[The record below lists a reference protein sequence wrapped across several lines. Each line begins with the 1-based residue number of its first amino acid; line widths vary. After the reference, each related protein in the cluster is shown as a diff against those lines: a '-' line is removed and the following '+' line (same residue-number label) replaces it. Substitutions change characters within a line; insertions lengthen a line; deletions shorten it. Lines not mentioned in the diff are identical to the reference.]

1 MPYWVPA
8 GAAAAA
14 TGLLLIFGRFVPFR
28 LRPVQGR
35 RAVLVMAGVSA
46 LVYTWLGFWKYA
58 ACQYGMMDF
67 GIYDSMLRLAAA
79 GEGIMRDYRGGAFDH
94 FSPAVLLFVPLY
106 WLQDWPGWLI
116 VIQAVG
122 LALAAPFAYLL
133 AFRVLKDP
141 ASALALAA
149 ATLLDPYVSRLALY
163 DFHIEALFPALF
175 LAAFWARAAGRKRL
189 FWWLLASALFLKE
202 DFAIP
207 VAAVGLWLLLFRK
220 GERRAGALLLGW
232 TAVGVALIL
241 RLYFPLVSETGY
253 WHYGRYDLAGENA
266 AEVLAKLGTMAAR
279 VFCSPESLPLAVSVL
294 LPFALLPLAEW
305 RFCLLVV
312 VPTLAVQL
320 ASAAWHQH
328 QLASH
333 YASALIGVMPVAAL
347 FGWRRLRLGWRHRR
361 RWRRAL
367 PVAVL
372 GGALITH
379 LLFCELPLARYHAD
393 IPTWDAV
400 LHGGFLSIPFRPLY
414 WAEMGRSERAAQAW
428 LAAAD
433 QLPAGATFA
442 AQNEL
447 GPSLL
452 RRGAFRQF
460 PGDFTA
466 DFYCFDRALYSGYDD
481 LTLVNETLTRL
492 LTHPDYRL
500 IYQDNGII
508 IFQKEPHHE

>member
-14 TGLLLIFGRFVPFR
+14 MGLLLIFGRFVPFR

-35 RAVLVMAGVSA
+35 RAVLMLTVAFA
-46 LVYTWLGFWKYA
+46 LVYMWLGFWKNA

-67 GIYDSMLRLAAA
+67 GIYDSMLRIAAS
-79 GEGIMRDYRGGAFDH
+79 GQGILRDYRGGAFDH

-106 WLQDWPGWLI
+106 RLHDGPGWLI

-133 AFRVLKDP
+133 AMRVLKDP
-141 ASALALAA
+141 LAALAMAA
-149 ATLLDPYVSRLALY
+149 ATLLNPYVSRLALY

-189 FWWLLASALFLKE
+189 SWGLLASAIFLKE

-207 VAAVGLWLLLFRK
+207 VAAVGLWLLLFQK

-232 TAVGVALIL
+232 TAAWVALIL
-241 RLYFPLVSETGY
+241 CVYFPLMSETGY

-266 AEVLAKLGTMAAR
+266 AEVLTKLGAMAAR
-279 VFCSPESLPLAVSVL
+279 VFGSPESLPLALSVL
-294 LPFALLPLAEW
+294 LPFAFLPLADW
-305 RFCLLVV
+305 RFCLIVAL
-312 VPTLAVQL
+312 PTLAVQL

-328 QLASH
+328 LLASH
-333 YASALIGVMPVAAL
+333 YASALIGVMPAAAL
-347 FGWRRLRLGWRHRR
+347 FGWRKLRLGWRHHR

-372 GGALITH
+372 GGALLTH

-393 IPTWDAV
+393 IPTWNPM
-400 LHGGFLSIPFRPLY
+400 LHGGFFSIPFRPLY
-414 WAEMGRSERAAQAW
+414 WTEMGNQERAAQAW
-428 LAAAD
+428 RAVAD
-433 QLPAGATFA
+433 QLPAGATVA

-452 RRGAFRQF
+452 RRGAFQQL

-466 DFYCFDRALYSGYDD
+466 DFYCFDRALYSGYDGEERI
-481 LTLVNETLTRL
+481 NETLTRL
-492 LTHPDYRL
+492 LTHPGYRL
-500 IYQDNGII
+500 VYRDRDIV